1 MTKIVAI
8 VLKGMG
14 KDTNGFQQY
23 VWATE
28 KQMHQIMQAQSDDE
42 MRDHLFELGGHY
54 FKVRD
59 IERAETK
66 DLEYAKDLPA
76 FRRYVLDAIQQEKH
90 EALDQPIIGR
100 IA

>member
-14 KDTNGFQQY
+14 KDANGFQQY

-28 KQMHQIMQAQSDDE
+28 KQMHQIMQAQTDDE

-66 DLEYAKDLPA
+66 NLEQAQYFPA
-76 FRRYVLDAIQQEKH
+76 FRRYVLDAIEREEH
-90 EALDQPIIGR
+90 EALEKPDIR
-100 IA
+100 RLS